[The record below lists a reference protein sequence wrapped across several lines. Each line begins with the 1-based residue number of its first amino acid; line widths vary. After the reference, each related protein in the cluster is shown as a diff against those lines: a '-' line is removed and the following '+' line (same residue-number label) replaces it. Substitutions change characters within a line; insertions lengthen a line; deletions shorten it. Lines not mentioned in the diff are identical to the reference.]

1 MQNRKTNSQ
10 ETAPTGGVVSQD
22 FLLKILDAT
31 PLQKQA
37 IEQILAGKATESPVA
52 TSGPL
57 LLGMGAGARFL
68 GVSRPTLWRM
78 IKAGVVAR
86 VEILPGSFRVS
97 RAELEGLLAKAKN

>member
-1 MQNRKTNSQ
+1 M
-10 ETAPTGGVVSQD
+10 EGVVSQD
-22 FLLKILDAT
+22 FLLKVLSAT

-37 IEQILAGKATESPVA
+37 IEQVLQGKTSEPPTSR
-52 TSGPL
+52 SGPL

-97 RAELEGLLAKAKN
+97 RAELEGLLDKTKI